1 VDGWRSAWTAAG
13 RALAGLGLWPVAL
26 AGFLARGGIVVFV
39 LPVIVPPSLVGLA
52 TFIGPASITP
62 DGPTPGLLLRIALA
76 IALFSA
82 VLLAGTI
89 VGAAAEIALIG
100 AGRSDPGLG
109 DPLPPAASGLLRRV
123 VAIRLI
129 SLLPVAIVFGIGVQR
144 LGQIAYLEL
153 TLPTDLVTPIAI
165 RVAARAPEVVGAILL
180 AWLVGET
187 WGGLATRLAV
197 LWAAGLARALGG
209 GLNLLLR
216 RIVVVVPLLALS
228 VLGAVV
234 VLGLAIGLIAW
245 SWGFVRDALLG
256 GTGFSGM
263 LVMAGS
269 TLLFVTC
276 WVAGL
281 TGAAALATWRGL
293 TWTLF
298 LGEDHRGSGG
308 TRPER
313 ATL

>member
-1 VDGWRSAWTAAG
+1 MDGWRSALTAAR
-13 RALAGLGLWPVAL
+13 RALAELALWPIAL
-26 AGFLARGGIVVFV
+26 AGFLARGGIVLFA
-39 LPVIVPPSLVGLA
+39 LPIIVPPSLVGLA
-52 TFIGPASITP
+52 TFIGPASITL
-62 DGPTPGLLLRIALA
+62 DGPTPGLLVRIVITISVVSAAL
-76 IALFSA
+76 L
-82 VLLAGTI
+82 VGTI

-109 DPLPPAASGLLRRV
+109 DPLPLPAAGLLRRI

-129 SLLPVAIVFGIGVQR
+129 SLLPLAIVFAAGVQR
-144 LGQIAYLEL
+144 IGQITYLEL

-165 RVAARAPEVVGAILL
+165 RVAARAPEIVGAFLL
-180 AWLVGET
+180 AWLFGET

-197 LWAAGLARALGG
+197 LRTASLARALGG
-209 GLNLLLR
+209 GLTLLLR
-216 RIVVVVPLLALS
+216 RIVVVPLLAAS
-228 VLGAVV
+228 VLAAVA

-245 SWGFVRDALLG
+245 SWGYVRDALLG
-256 GTGFSGM
+256 GTGISGV
-263 LVMAGS
+263 LAMAGS

-293 TWTLF
+293 TWTLL

-308 TRPER
+308 TRSQR